1 MNYYKKNIKLFIKN
15 KYRESKYHEKNFLID
30 FKNYR
35 ANFKNKIENSL
46 ITKKLISKKDKTFSE
61 LKNYF
66 EKKKYNVKRI
76 ESFYKKFE
84 VNFKLKKN
92 YNKTLKMTS
101 KRETSLQSYIYLGL
115 LIMKV
120 KKIDIYQK
128 LNITLKILDKL
139 SVNKK
144 NYKYY
149 DSLLI
154 SLINQEKKLI
164 NKIVKQ

>member
-1 MNYYKKNIKLFIKN
+1 
-15 KYRESKYHEKNFLID
+15 
-30 FKNYR
+30 
-35 ANFKNKIENSL
+35 
-46 ITKKLISKKDKTFSE
+46 
-61 LKNYF
+61 
-66 EKKKYNVKRI
+66 
-76 ESFYKKFE
+76 
-84 VNFKLKKN
+84 
-92 YNKTLKMTS
+92 
-101 KRETSLQSYIYLGL
+101 
-115 LIMKV
+115 MKV

>member
-1 MNYYKKNIKLFIKN
+1 
-15 KYRESKYHEKNFLID
+15 
-30 FKNYR
+30 
-35 ANFKNKIENSL
+35 
-46 ITKKLISKKDKTFSE
+46 
-61 LKNYF
+61 
-66 EKKKYNVKRI
+66 
-76 ESFYKKFE
+76 
-84 VNFKLKKN
+84 
-92 YNKTLKMTS
+92 MTS